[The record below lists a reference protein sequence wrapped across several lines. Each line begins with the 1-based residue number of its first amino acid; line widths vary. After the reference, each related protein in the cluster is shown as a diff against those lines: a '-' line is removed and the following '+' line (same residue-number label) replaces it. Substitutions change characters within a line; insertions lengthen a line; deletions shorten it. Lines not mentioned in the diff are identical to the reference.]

1 MSDKVSYGLDI
12 LAVGDVVTDAFIRLG
27 KHEAEVSDVGKEHH
41 PLLCMTY
48 GSKIPFD
55 DVTIIPAV
63 GNSAN
68 AAVAAARLGLRVAF
82 YSNVGG
88 DQVGKD
94 IIRALHARNI
104 STEYVRINEG
114 KKSNY
119 HYVLWY
125 GADRTILIKHEAY
138 DYPWPRIGEHNKPK
152 WIYLS
157 SVGESA
163 EHLHD
168 SLSDYLAKHSDVSL
182 AFQPGTFQMK
192 LGAKKLARLY
202 KATTVLACN
211 LEEAQQISGVNS
223 DSVAKLARSLH
234 SLGPKTV
241 VITDGPKGSHAS
253 DGTSLW
259 SMPIY
264 PDPAPPYERTGAGD
278 AYTSTFVAALA
289 QGKDIPTAMAWGSIN
304 SMSVVQKVGAQAG
317 LLSQKEIEAFLQAAP
332 ASFEATRKDLG

>member
-125 GADRTILIKHEAY
+125 GADRTILIKHERVAQLRRLLPSLVNQRPRCEALLFHVL
-138 DYPWPRIGEHNKPK
+138 DYHQGLR
-152 WIYLS
+152 
-157 SVGESA
+157 
-163 EHLHD
+163 
-168 SLSDYLAKHSDVSL
+168 
-182 AFQPGTFQMK
+182 
-192 LGAKKLARLY
+192 LG
-202 KATTVLACN
+202 N
-211 LEEAQQISGVNS
+211 
-223 DSVAKLARSLH
+223 
-234 SLGPKTV
+234 P
-241 VITDGPKGSHAS
+241 
-253 DGTSLW
+253 
-259 SMPIY
+259 
-264 PDPAPPYERTGAGD
+264 
-278 AYTSTFVAALA
+278 
-289 QGKDIPTAMAWGSIN
+289 
-304 SMSVVQKVGAQAG
+304 
-317 LLSQKEIEAFLQAAP
+317 
-332 ASFEATRKDLG
+332 

>member
-1 MSDKVSYGLDI
+1 MGSQHAYGLDI

-27 KHEAEVSDVGKEHH
+27 KHEAEVSEAGRDHH

-55 DVTIIPAV
+55 DAVVIPAV

-68 AAVAAARLGLRVAF
+68 AAVASARLGLRTAF
-82 YSNVGG
+82 YSNVG
-88 DQVGKD
+88 DDKVGRD
-94 IIRALHARNI
+94 ILRALHSHNI
-104 STEYVRINEG
+104 STEYVKINEG

-125 GADRTILIKHEAY
+125 GADRTILIKHE
-138 DYPWPRIGEHNKPK
+138 DYKYTWPHISEHNKPK

-163 EHLHD
+163 AHLHD
-168 SLSDYLAKHSDVSL
+168 EIAAYLDKNPDVKL

-192 LGAKKLARLY
+192 LGTTKLRKLY
-202 KATTVLACN
+202 TATELMACN
-211 LEEAQQISGVNS
+211 LEEAQQISGVQS
-223 DSVAKLARSLH
+223 ADVGKLMRALH
-234 SLGPKTV
+234 KLGPKIV
-241 VITDGPKGSHAS
+241 VITDGPKGSFAS
-253 DGTSLW
+253 DGSSLW
-259 SMPIY
+259 TMPIY

-289 QGKDIPTAMAWGSIN
+289 CGKDIPTAMAWGSIN
-304 SMSVVQKVGAQAG
+304 SMSVVQKIGAQAG
-317 LLSQKEIEAFLQAAP
+317 LLTEKEIERYVKVAP
-332 ASFEATRKDLG
+332 ANFSAKQKELT

>member
-1 MSDKVSYGLDI
+1 MEAKQYGLDI

-27 KHEAEVSDVGKEHH
+27 KHEAEVSEAGRDHH

-55 DVTIIPAV
+55 DAIIIPAV

-68 AAVAAARLGLRVAF
+68 AAVASSHLGLRTAF
-82 YSNVGG
+82 YSNVG
-88 DQVGKD
+88 DDRVGRD
-94 IIRALHARNI
+94 ILRALHAHDI
-104 STEYVRINEG
+104 STEYVKINEG

-125 GADRTILIKHEAY
+125 GADRTILIKHE
-138 DYPWPRIGEHNKPK
+138 DYKYAWPHISQHSKPQ

-163 EHLHD
+163 AHLHD
-168 SLSDYLAKHSDVSL
+168 EIAEYLHKNQDVKL

-192 LGAKKLARLY
+192 LGTTKLHALY
-202 KATTVLACN
+202 AATQLLACN
-211 LEEAQQISGVNS
+211 LEEAQQISVVES
-223 DSVAKLARSLH
+223 ADVVKLMRALH
-234 SLGPKTV
+234 KLGPKTV
-241 VITDGPKGSHAS
+241 VITDGPKGSYAS
-253 DGTSLW
+253 DGSSIWT
-259 SMPIY
+259 MPIY

-289 QGKDIPTAMAWGSIN
+289 RGKDIPTAMAWGSIN

-317 LLSQKEIEAFLQAAP
+317 LLTEKEVEGFMKSAP
-332 ASFEATRKDLG
+332 PGFKASRKELA

>member
-1 MSDKVSYGLDI
+1 MRNGLDI

-27 KHEAEVSDVGKEHH
+27 KHEAEVNEAGKDHH

-55 DVTIIPAV
+55 DAIIIPAV

-68 AAVAAARLGLRVAF
+68 AAVASAKLGLRVAF
-82 YSNVGG
+82 YSNVGS

-94 IIRALHARNI
+94 IIRALHKHGI
-104 STEYVRINEG
+104 STEYVHINEG

-138 DYPWPRIGEHNKPK
+138 DYSWPKISAHNKPA

-157 SVGESA
+157 SIGESA
-163 EHLHD
+163 ASLHD
-168 SLSDYLAKHSDVSL
+168 DIADYLELNKDVKL

-192 LGAKKLARLY
+192 LGTSKLKALY
-202 KATTVLACN
+202 EATYLLACN
-211 LEEAQQISGVNS
+211 KEEAQQISGVS
-223 DSVAKLARSLH
+223 SQDTKLLAKALH
-234 SLGPKTV
+234 KLGPKV
-241 VITDGPKGSHAS
+241 IVITDGPNGSFAS
-253 DGTSLW
+253 DGASAWT
-259 SMPIY
+259 MPIY

-289 QGKDIPTAMAWGSIN
+289 EGKDIPTAMAWGSIN
-304 SMSVVQKVGAQAG
+304 SMSVVQKIGAQEG
-317 LLSQKEIEAFLQAAP
+317 LLNQAEIMAFAKKAP
-332 ASFEATRKDLG
+332 KDFVANAETL

>member
-1 MSDKVSYGLDI
+1 MEAKQFGLDI

-27 KHEAEVSDVGKEHH
+27 EHEASVSESVKDHH

-55 DVTIIPAV
+55 EVVVVPAV

-68 AAVAAARLGLRVAF
+68 AAVSCAKLGLRTAF
-82 YSNVGG
+82 YSNVG
-88 DQVGKD
+88 DDRTGKD
-94 IIRALHARNI
+94 ILRALHAHGI
-104 STEYVRINEG
+104 STEYVEIHQG

-125 GADRTILIKHEAY
+125 GADRTILIKHENY
-138 DYPWPRIGEHNKPK
+138 DYKWPKIGKHNTPR

-163 EHLHD
+163 ADLHD
-168 SLSDYLAKHSDVSL
+168 EIVDYLLKNEEVKL
-182 AFQPGTFQMK
+182 AFQPGTFQLK
-192 LGAKKLARLY
+192 LGVSKLKQLY
-202 KATTVLACN
+202 AASYVLACN
-211 LEEAQQISGVNS
+211 LEEAQLISGKSTS
-223 DSVAKLARSLH
+223 DVSELMRELRK
-234 SLGPKTV
+234 LGPKIV
-241 VITDGPKGSHAS
+241 VITDGPKGSFAS
-253 DGTSLW
+253 DGSSLW
-259 SMPIY
+259 TMPIY

-289 QGKDIPTAMAWGSIN
+289 GNKDIPTAMAWGSVN

-317 LLSQKEIEAFLQAAP
+317 LLDEKGLSKFLAQASAG
-332 ASFEATRKDLG
+332 FVATQRELN

>member
-1 MSDKVSYGLDI
+1 MQNTTFGLDI

-27 KHEAEVSDVGKEHH
+27 KHEAVVSEAGRDHH

-55 DVTIIPAV
+55 EAIIIPAV

-68 AAVAAARLGLRVAF
+68 AAVASAKLGLRTAF
-82 YSNVGG
+82 YSNVGS

-94 IIRALHARNI
+94 IIRALHAHHI
-104 STEYVRINEG
+104 STEYVYINQG

-125 GADRTILIKHEAY
+125 GADRTILIKHEEY
-138 DYPWPRIGEHNKPK
+138 QYRWPRIGEHNRPR

-163 EHLHD
+163 EELHTE
-168 SLSDYLAKHSDVSL
+168 LVEYLAKNTGVKL

-192 LGAKKLARLY
+192 LGTTKLKALY
-202 KATTVLACN
+202 AATELLACN
-211 LEEAQQISGVNS
+211 KEEAQQISGNNTV
-223 DSVAKLARSLH
+223 DIAKLVKALH
-234 SLGPKTV
+234 RLGPKIV
-241 VITDGPKGSHAS
+241 VVTDGPKGSYAS
-253 DGTSLW
+253 DGKLLW

-304 SMSVVQKVGAQAG
+304 SMSVVQKIGAQEG
-317 LLSQKEIEAFLQAAP
+317 LLTQGEINKLLKDAP
-332 ASFEATRKDLG
+332 ANFKTKQEELA

>member
-1 MSDKVSYGLDI
+1 MNNKLKYGLDF

-27 KHEAEVSDVGKEHH
+27 KHEAEVSDSGSDHH

-68 AAVAAARLGLRVAF
+68 AAVAAARLDLRVAF
-82 YSNVGG
+82 FSNIGD

-94 IIRALHARNI
+94 ILRALHAHNI
-104 STEYVRINEG
+104 STEYVRINED

-138 DYPWPRIGEHNKPK
+138 DYPWPRISEHNKPR

-163 EHLHD
+163 DHLHD
-168 SLSDYLAKHSDVSL
+168 SIADYLGKNSDVSL

-202 KATTVLACN
+202 QATAVLACN

-223 DSVAKLARSLH
+223 DSVAKLAHSLH
-234 SLGPKTV
+234 RLGPKTV
-241 VITDGPKGSHAS
+241 VITDGPKGSHVS
-253 DGTSLW
+253 DGSSLW

-278 AYTSTFVAALA
+278 AYTSAFVAALA
-289 QGKDIPTAMAWGSIN
+289 QGKDIPTAMAWGSVN
-304 SMSVVQKVGAQAG
+304 SMSVVQKIGAQAG
-317 LLSQKEIEAFLQAAP
+317 LLSQREIEALLKTAP
-332 ASFEATRKDLG
+332 ADFKATRQDLG